1 MKDSFFETFKNTN
14 LFGWSLGW
22 KLKIWKCP
30 IWHTLHTTHRVAF
43 TVWQTGGL
51 RGTAI
56 TMQAPQPALSHSDSP
71 PALGRWRKHC
81 WIAHFVC
88 GISAAEAKLLLLL
101 IPHWPACQQPDK
113 AQRCGAT
120 VTLYAGKMMMTTI
133 VPVFFLLP
141 HIFPLK
147 LYVLHF

>member
-1 MKDSFFETFKNTN
+1 MKIKNVKMSHLTYPSHN
-14 LFGWSLGW
+14 AF
-22 KLKIWKCP
+22 
-30 IWHTLHTTHRVAF
+30 HEHRVAF

-56 TMQAPQPALSHSDSP
+56 TMQGPQPALSHSDSP

-113 AQRCGAT
+113 ARRCGAT

-133 VPVFFLLP
+133 VPVFFLFASYFSFETLCFAFLN
-141 HIFPLK
+141 HKEINHAEKELC
-147 LYVLHF
+147 L